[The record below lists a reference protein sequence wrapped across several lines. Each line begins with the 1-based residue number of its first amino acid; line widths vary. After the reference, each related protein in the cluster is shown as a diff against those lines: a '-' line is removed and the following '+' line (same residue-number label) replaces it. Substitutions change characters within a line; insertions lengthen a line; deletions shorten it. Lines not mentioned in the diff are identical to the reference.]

1 MLGDGELPSYEDCH
15 LCPPP
20 PDYCSTGQTVLDEC
34 GCCQVCAK
42 GENEEC
48 AARCVP

>member
-34 GCCQVCAK
+34 GCCQ
-42 GENEEC
+42 
-48 AARCVP
+48 CVPRVRMRSVVAY